1 MIQSTTHNM
10 TRQLLKS
17 WPTSGAF
24 VSRFVRGLVLALG
37 LSWASISLA
46 GSPEGARDFI
56 VELAAQ
62 ALQVLE
68 TGNKNLAER
77 EAAVRAIL
85 KDAVALDFIARYS
98 AGAYWQRASDD
109 ERGEYRSLFKEF
121 FLRNYASR
129 LGGYQGEK
137 FEVVGARSA
146 GKRDTLVNTRI
157 VPADGTALRAGWRV
171 REFDGVPRV
180 IDIVVEGVSVVR
192 NQRQEFQSLLKR
204 EGMMGLIEVL
214 RARTERVSVQ
224 APG

>member
-1 MIQSTTHNM
+1 
-10 TRQLLKS
+10 L
-17 WPTSGAF
+17 A
-24 VSRFVRGLVLALG
+24 RGLVLALG
-37 LSWASISLA
+37 LSWASAGLA
-46 GSPEGARDFI
+46 GSPEGAREFI

-68 TGNKNLAER
+68 AADKNLAER
-77 EAAVRAIL
+77 EEAVRAIL
-85 KDAVALDFIARYS
+85 RESIALDFIARYS

-129 LGGYQGEK
+129 LGGYKGEK
-137 FEVVGARSA
+137 FEVEGARAA
-146 GKRDTLVNTRI
+146 GKRDALVNTRI
-157 VPADGTALRAGWRV
+157 VPADGPALQAGWRV
-171 REFDGVPRV
+171 REFDGIPRV
-180 IDIVVEGVSVVR
+180 IDIIVEGVSVVR
-192 NQRQEFQSLLKR
+192 NQRQEFQALLRR